1 MQAATPQGPAR
12 PFLGP
17 LYTIGSPSWPKQEA
31 LGIPT
36 GRSPQLLGFHINSLM
51 AREAQTVV
59 TRRAQHRL
67 LALTQALRE
76 SPPPGFAQVCAGSRP
91 LPRIFPHPPGVCSHW

>member
-1 MQAATPQGPAR
+1 
-12 PFLGP
+12 
-17 LYTIGSPSWPKQEA
+17 
-31 LGIPT
+31 
-36 GRSPQLLGFHINSLM
+36 M

-76 SPPPGFAQVCAGSRP
+76 SPPPGFAQVSAG
-91 LPRIFPHPPGVCSHW
+91 LPFAPSLPSSPGVCSHWSWPAICPGIGLA